1 MTINNYHI
9 DRLTKFIDKL
19 GKNFSHPIYSV
30 FGLNAFGNYTTLYC
44 GQYSHEAAK
53 HYINCC
59 WDKKFV
65 GVEFRLNGVRT
76 NVTEY
81 NYDLSTKEKN

>member
-1 MTINNYHI
+1 VTSNNAHI
-9 DRLTKFIDKL
+9 ERLTKFIDELPKY
-19 GKNFSHPIYSV
+19 STHPIYSV
-30 FGLNAFGNYTTLYC
+30 FGVTAMGNYTTLYC

-59 WDKKFV
+59 WNKKFV

-76 NVTEY
+76 NVSEY
-81 NYDLSTKEKN
+81 NYARN